1 MLPFLNLNKNLFT
14 LIFFTLF
21 FILGISVFSHY
32 GISIDED
39 NTRINGL
46 ASLKYIFEIFSPE
59 LINNSEKF
67 DDIPSLHEFKEQGI
81 GAIFD
86 LPLAY
91 IEYFF
96 HVEDS
101 RNYYLLRHL
110 FTFMIFFI
118 SVFFFFLIIKKR
130 YNSNFIGMLGTLFL
144 ILSPRIFAD
153 SFYNNKDIVF
163 LSLFIICLYYS
174 LIFLDKP
181 TIKNTIIFSL
191 TSALCIDI
199 RILGIIL
206 PLIIIVFYF
215 LKNTNFSKNKVYIL
229 KPVLIFFILTPFFIT
244 LFWPYLWENPLENF
258 ISVFKS
264 LSSFDEFVYNFYFG
278 NYILAQNI
286 PWHYPLVW
294 MVISIPILYI
304 FLFGIGFFSISYE
317 FYKNLLKIEHD
328 GKNNFWKDNKELLDL
343 IFYFIFLI
351 PLLVVILLNSTLYDG
366 WRHLYFLYPSFLLIS
381 VSGLYKM
388 KVSFFKK
395 KLNIFYIL
403 IILLNT
409 PTVFWMFK
417 NHPYQYVYFNALAG
431 KEFNTNFEMDYWGL
445 TNTKAL
451 EYIAKNEKEIV
462 SVSSVSTTDLRL
474 SKKFLIKKY
483 RDKLKIASEL
493 NEAKYIINN
502 YRNWLGK
509 NIEVPANYEILYEIK
524 IDEIPIN
531 TIYIKNN

>member
-46 ASLKYIFEIFSPE
+46 ASLKYIFEIFFPE

-110 FTFMIFFI
+110 FTFMLFFI

-181 TIKNTIIFSL
+181 TIKNTIMFSL
-191 TSALCIDI
+191 ASALCIDI

-215 LKNTNFSKNKVYIL
+215 LKNNNFSKNKV
-229 KPVLIFFILTPFFIT
+229 
-244 LFWPYLWENPLENF
+244 
-258 ISVFKS
+258 
-264 LSSFDEFVYNFYFG
+264 
-278 NYILAQNI
+278 
-286 PWHYPLVW
+286 
-294 MVISIPILYI
+294 
-304 FLFGIGFFSISYE
+304 
-317 FYKNLLKIEHD
+317 
-328 GKNNFWKDNKELLDL
+328 
-343 IFYFIFLI
+343 
-351 PLLVVILLNSTLYDG
+351 
-366 WRHLYFLYPSFLLIS
+366 
-381 VSGLYKM
+381 
-388 KVSFFKK
+388 
-395 KLNIFYIL
+395 
-403 IILLNT
+403 
-409 PTVFWMFK
+409 
-417 NHPYQYVYFNALAG
+417 
-431 KEFNTNFEMDYWGL
+431 
-445 TNTKAL
+445 
-451 EYIAKNEKEIV
+451 
-462 SVSSVSTTDLRL
+462 
-474 SKKFLIKKY
+474 
-483 RDKLKIASEL
+483 
-493 NEAKYIINN
+493 
-502 YRNWLGK
+502 
-509 NIEVPANYEILYEIK
+509 
-524 IDEIPIN
+524 
-531 TIYIKNN
+531 